1 MYKPILTINGHSCI
15 CNAVPTYE
23 PGQSI
28 CYRIACAPIE
38 NGDQPV
44 NSCSLIRVFAE
55 HSVGNEV
62 SKASSDGQRTCA
74 GWSFARCTCF
84 LSIYLSTSI
93 RPSISWW
100 PPSSAEHRNGNP
112 RVSGSSSGIF
122 LTLWHLVADVAD
134 WEIRRISTTEGK
146 LWQRRPD
153 SSAEHRNSN
162 QKAPRYCCTF
172 CSHSYIWWP
181 EWIQA
186 PSWSLKEYEN
196 KPAWRRLRDSGWIRR
211 NVTVTT
217 GYFSR

>member
-1 MYKPILTINGHSCI
+1 MSQGKAFVTGLCVRPSKTEISLWIPAVWLESSQSTPWATKYPRRLQMDSGH
-15 CNAVPTYE
+15 A
-23 PGQSI
+23 Q
-28 CYRIACAPIE
+28 A
-38 NGDQPV
+38 DL
-44 NSCSLIRVFAE
+44 SL
-55 HSVGNEV
+55 G
-62 SKASSDGQRTCA
+62 
-74 GWSFARCTCF
+74 ARAF
-84 LSIYLSTSI
+84 YLSIYLSLYLSTSI

-112 RVSGSSSGIF
+112 RVSGSSSCIF

-162 QKAPRYCCTF
+162 RKAPRYCCTF

-186 PSWSLKEYEN
+186 PSGSLKEYEN